1 MKRKVTITFF
11 DEEGGGDYEMRCALN
26 ATALNI
32 AIWDALQ
39 EIRKYIKYDDT
50 LTDKEIERLESL
62 RSILSE
68 VYIEEN

>member
-1 MKRKVTITFF
+1 MKKKVTITFL
-11 DEEGGGDYEMRCALN
+11 DEEGGEDYEMRCALN

-39 EIRKYIKYDDT
+39 EIRKRIKYDDT
-50 LTDKEIERLESL
+50 LTDKEIEMLENL

-68 VYIEEN
+68 AYVEEN